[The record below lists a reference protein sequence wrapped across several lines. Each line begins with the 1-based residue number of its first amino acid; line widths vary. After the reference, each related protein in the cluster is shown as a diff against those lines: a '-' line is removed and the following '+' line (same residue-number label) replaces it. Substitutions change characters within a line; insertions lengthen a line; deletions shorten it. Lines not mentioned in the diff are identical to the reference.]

1 MIHESNVGGFWIR
14 VYGYWKQP
22 HQLEGQKNDERSGH
36 KKPCTISNV
45 QNLFR
50 LWDYGHEHVVILS
63 FEQASNLI
71 EHMANNNTKNEK
83 SSIINPTNVIIASW
97 TKNEKK

>member
-1 MIHESNVGGFWIR
+1 
-14 VYGYWKQP
+14 
-22 HQLEGQKNDERSGH
+22 
-36 KKPCTISNV
+36 
-45 QNLFR
+45 
-50 LWDYGHEHVVILS
+50 VVILS